1 MGTWH
6 IFTAL
11 ATYKNL
17 TLKKSFGQH
26 YLHDE
31 KYCQRIAN
39 AILQY
44 PDLKIIE
51 VGPGAG
57 AITKKFPA
65 ERNYLGVEFDQ
76 EKIDFLQKHFPEK
89 EFTQQDFLRFD
100 ITHDILLCGNYP
112 YNISGPIL
120 FKTLENK
127 QHIPV
132 MVGMLQ
138 KEVAQRIVAVPSTKA
153 YGILSVL
160 CQCFYDCKILFDV
173 PPGAFQPPPKVMSSL
188 FRMERNDNPYKIENF
203 NQFKILVKTAFGQ
216 RRKTLHNSLKALNFV
231 LPEDLKS
238 KRPEELTPERF
249 AQLFHQLYPA

>member
-1 MGTWH
+1 M
-6 IFTAL
+6 AK
-11 ATYKNL
+11 YKNL

-31 KYCQRIAN
+31 KYCERIAA

-44 PDLKIIE
+44 DNLKIVE

-57 AITKKFPA
+57 AITKKFSA
-65 ERNYLGVEFDQ
+65 ERDYLGIEFDQ
-76 EKIDFLQKHFPEK
+76 EKIDFLKTNFKDK
-89 EFTQQDFLRFD
+89 EFLQQDFLRYE
-100 ITHDILLCGNYP
+100 IKEEILLCGNYP

-127 QHIPV
+127 THIPV

-160 CQCFYDCKILFDV
+160 CQSFYECNILFDI
-173 PPGAFQPPPKVMSSL
+173 PPGAFQPPPKVVSSL
-188 FRMERNDNPYKIENF
+188 FEMLRNDNPYKIENF
-203 NQFKILVKTAFGQ
+203 DQYKKLVKMAFGQ
-216 RRKTLHNSLKALNFV
+216 RRKTLNNSLKALQKD
-231 LPEDLKS
+231 LPENVKS
-238 KRPEELTPERF
+238 KRPEELSPAAF
-249 AQLFHQLYPA
+249 AELYHQLYP